1 VTVTS
6 ATIRTPARLP
16 GARILA
22 VGGHLPSPVVT
33 SEETGA
39 RLGVTADWIRERTGI
54 EQRHVAAPDETVADM
69 AVAAG
74 AKALAGAGLDPA
86 DVGLVIVATSTVA
99 LQTPASATEVAHRLE
114 LPSPAAFDLG
124 AGCAGFCHAVA
135 LANDA
140 ITSGTTRAALVV
152 GSERLTDFI
161 DPADRGTAP
170 IFGDGAGAVVIGPAD
185 SPGIG
190 PAVWG
195 SEGANASWIAQP
207 VDWVKAWEAGDLD
220 ARPVLHMD
228 GRSVFRWAT
237 TQLAPLAREACARAG
252 VTTRDLDAVVLHQA
266 NIRIVDAVVRAL
278 DLRDDVTVARNVTE
292 VGNTS
297 AASVP
302 LALARLAELGQARSG
317 GLALLMGFGAG
328 MSYAGQVVR
337 LP

>member
-1 VTVTS
+1 MT
-6 ATIRTPARLP
+6 ALRTPPRAP
-16 GARILA
+16 GARVLA
-22 VGGHLPSPVVT
+22 VGAHLPAHVVP
-33 SEETGA
+33 SEVTGA
-39 RLGVTADWIRERTGI
+39 RLGVTADWIRGRTGI
-54 EQRHVAAPDETVADM
+54 EQRHVAAPGETVADM
-69 AVAAG
+69 AVASG
-74 AKALAGAGLDPA
+74 AKALAASGVDPA

-99 LQTPASATEVAHRLE
+99 VQTPASATEVAHRLG
-114 LPSPAAFDLG
+114 LADPAAFDLG
-124 AGCAGFCHAVA
+124 AGCAGFCHALA

-140 ITSGTTRAALVV
+140 ITAGSVSAALVV

-161 DPADRGTAP
+161 DPDDQGTAP
-170 IFGDGAGAVVIGPAD
+170 IFGDGAGAVVVGRAD
-185 SPGIG
+185 EPGIG

-207 VDWVKAWEAGDLD
+207 VDWVRAWEAGDLD

-237 TQLAPLAREACARAG
+237 TQLAPLARQACERAG

-266 NIRIVDAVVRAL
+266 NVRIVDAVVRAL
-278 DLRDDVTVARNVTE
+278 DLREDVAVARNVTD

-302 LALARLAELGQARSG
+302 LALARLTDLGQAKPG
-317 GLALLMGFGAG
+317 GLALFLGFGAG